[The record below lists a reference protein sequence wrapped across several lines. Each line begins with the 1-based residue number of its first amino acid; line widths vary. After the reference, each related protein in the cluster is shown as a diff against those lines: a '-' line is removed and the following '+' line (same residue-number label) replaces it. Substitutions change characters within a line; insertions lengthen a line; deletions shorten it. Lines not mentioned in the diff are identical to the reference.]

1 MGYTHP
7 GTRCSLTQR
16 WAWKLPGIE
25 LNIFLFSFPR
35 PLALAVR
42 KHPEIRESEEGG
54 WQHRC
59 ADEGCEG
66 VLWVPWPVHRGV

>member
-1 MGYTHP
+1 M
-7 GTRCSLTQR
+7 
-16 WAWKLPGIE
+16 LPDTEVGLETPRE

-42 KHPEIRESEEGG
+42 KHPEIRDWGG

-59 ADEGCEG
+59 ADEGREG
-66 VLWVPWPVHRGV
+66 VLWVPWPVHRDV

>member
-1 MGYTHP
+1 M
-7 GTRCSLTQR
+7 
-16 WAWKLPGIE
+16 
-25 LNIFLFSFPR
+25 NIFLFS
-35 PLALAVR
+35 LALAVR